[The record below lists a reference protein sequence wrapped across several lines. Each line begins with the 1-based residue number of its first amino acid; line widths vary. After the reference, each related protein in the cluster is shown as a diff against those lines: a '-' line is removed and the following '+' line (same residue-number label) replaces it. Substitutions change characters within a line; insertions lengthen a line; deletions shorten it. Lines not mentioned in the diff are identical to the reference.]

1 MLASPRPK
9 FKSHALDL
17 SVNHFPFSFSKE
29 VAGNSEKNLVAFG
42 ELPVCSSEA
51 TTSTKLIFMLRGI
64 TEHAKL
70 CGTSLETKHF

>member
-29 VAGNSEKNLVAFG
+29 VAGNSEQNLVVFG
-42 ELPVCSSEA
+42 ELPVV
-51 TTSTKLIFMLRGI
+51 LLRGDD
-64 TEHAKL
+64 EHEINFYA
-70 CGTSLETKHF
+70 